1 MAQAAAP
8 LTAPNASGEHAISV
22 RTSQAPILIDAAG
35 GTHLGLVRERN
46 EDAYLIATLQRSMIL
61 HDASPGAARGWLA
74 GQPAGTLLVVADGMG
89 GMGNGDVASR
99 IAVDTV
105 TGYLLNVMSWTG
117 QREESDSTRERSV
130 TLPDIREQLSSAI
143 AAGNETVKSAGAEI
157 GAPEMGTTLTAALIS
172 WPALYVAHVG
182 DSRCSLLRDG
192 QLTRLTTDH
201 TLAQQLSE
209 QDPAPE
215 RIPESWHHVLWNSL
229 GGSHSLPKP
238 QICKQLL
245 EPNDIL
251 LLCSDGLT
259 NHVSDQEIA
268 TILREELTN
277 RSRCQRLIDRAN
289 ELGGSDNITVVVAD
303 AARVGQE

>member
-1 MAQAAAP
+1 
-8 LTAPNASGEHAISV
+8 
-22 RTSQAPILIDAAG
+22 
-35 GTHLGLVRERN
+35 
-46 EDAYLIATLQRSMIL
+46 MIL

-105 TGYLLNVMSWTG
+105 TGYLLNVMSWAG
-117 QREESDSTRERSV
+117 QRGESDTARERSD

-215 RIPESWHHVLWNSL
+215 VIPEAWHHVLWNSL
-229 GGSHSLPKP
+229 GGSRSLPKP
-238 QICKQLL
+238 QICKQML

-268 TILREELTN
+268 TILREEPTN
-277 RSRCQRLIDRAN
+277 QSRCQRLMDRAN

-303 AARVGQE
+303 AARARQ